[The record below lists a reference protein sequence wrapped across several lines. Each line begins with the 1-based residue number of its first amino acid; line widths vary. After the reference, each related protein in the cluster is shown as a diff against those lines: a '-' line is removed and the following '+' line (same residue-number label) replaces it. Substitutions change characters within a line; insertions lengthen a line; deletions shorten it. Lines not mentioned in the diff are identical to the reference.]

1 MSINVALI
9 GSGIWAREEHLPA
22 IQSAEHLT
30 LRAIF
35 SRSSKSATA
44 IAKDL
49 PGCDVYSKDGELGY
63 KDLIARKD
71 IDAVIIVLP
80 IKDQKEY
87 IRDALVAG
95 KHVLSEKP
103 VLENV
108 KEAMEMIKWYRAE
121 IHSATWS
128 IAENWH
134 FLNSFDHAREMITKL
149 GRIIG
154 FQVRMTFYKPIL
166 KPETDW
172 RKTPTHQGSF
182 LLDGGVHFVAG
193 IRLLL
198 GAQPGNEIKQLS
210 ANTTLIQPFLP
221 PVDTINAS
229 LKTVSGISG
238 VVQLSFGTTLRG
250 NEWTV
255 ACEGGVVSVDDS
267 EITQTMNG
275 KVEKV
280 SKPNER
286 TGVPLVVRAWGEALA
301 EGKVRPEQEP
311 EPALADLELIELM
324 LRSGELDGQPM
335 ICEHQSYLK

>member
-1 MSINVALI
+1 MSLNIALI
-9 GSGIWAREEHLPA
+9 GSA
-22 IQSAEHLT
+22 IQAAEHIT

-49 PGCDVYSKDGELGY
+49 EGCDVYSKDGELDY

-71 IDAVIIVLP
+71 IDAVIIALP

-87 IRDALVAG
+87 IRDALLAG

-108 KEAMEMIKWYRAE
+108 KEAVEMIKWYRTE

-128 IAENWH
+128 IAENWR
-134 FLNSFDHAREMITKL
+134 FLKSFNCARDMITKL
-149 GRIIG
+149 GKIIG
-154 FQVRMTFYKPIL
+154 FQVRMFDCVQ
-166 KPETDW
+166 EEWNFFQTDW
-172 RKTPTHQGSF
+172 RKTPTHQGGF
-182 LLDGGVHFVAG
+182 LLDGGVHFIAG
-193 IRLLL
+193 MRLLL
-198 GAQPGNEIKQLS
+198 AAQPGNEIKQLS
-210 ANTTLIQPFLP
+210 ANTTLIKPFLP
-221 PVDTINAS
+221 PVDTINAC

-238 VVQLSFGTTLRG
+238 VVQLSFGTSLRG

-255 ACEGGVVSVDDS
+255 ACEGGVVSVNDS
-267 EITQTMNG
+267 EITQTING

-286 TGVPLVVRAWGEALA
+286 TGVPPVVRAWSEALV
-301 EGKVRPEQEP
+301 EGKVSPEQEP
-311 EPALADLELIELM
+311 EPAFADLELIELM
-324 LRSGELDGQPM
+324 LRSGELDGKSM
-335 ICEHQSYLK
+335 ICKHQFYK